1 MTTRQEI
8 ADLIRDLPTDET
20 WLPMFLEKL
29 KEQDPVIYQH
39 LMKQANEKL
48 KEDK

>member
-1 MTTRQEI
+1 MTTRQEL
-8 ADLIRDLPTDET
+8 ADLMRNLPMDET